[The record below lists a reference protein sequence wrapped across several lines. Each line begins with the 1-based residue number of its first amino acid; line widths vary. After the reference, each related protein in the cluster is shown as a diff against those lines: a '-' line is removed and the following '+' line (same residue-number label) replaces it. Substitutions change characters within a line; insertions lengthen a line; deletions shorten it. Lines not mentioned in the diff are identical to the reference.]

1 MIEFKHLSIVGENY
15 FQHLRWCLY
24 STWIFFIM
32 IPIAL
37 LHGLFPFFLANVPD
51 RIMANYLKN
60 FKERRSVTGQA
71 ERYEP
76 K

>member
-1 MIEFKHLSIVGENY
+1 MIELKHLSTVNESY
-15 FQHLRWCLY
+15 FQHLKWCLY

-51 RIMANYLKN
+51 KIMANYLKN
-60 FKERRSVTGQA
+60 FKERRILTGQA
-71 ERYEP
+71 ERYETE
-76 K
+76 